1 MTTGI
6 SISDPRNREKKK
18 TLQRN
23 NIMLN
28 DSDHLEA
35 LPSFSVH
42 LLNLPSEPT
51 TRGGNLNPS
60 AEQVINVI
68 INSG

>member
-1 MTTGI
+1 ME
-6 SISDPRNREKKK
+6 PREEKK
-18 TLQRN
+18 TLQRS

-28 DSDHLEA
+28 DSDYHLEA